1 MKKLS
6 LLLMALSE
14 GKKQNPVLQVINA
27 YFVISPG
34 LKGSS
39 AKPQGNV
46 IVRQCRREGDKEEV
60 CVPEYIGSEFPAP
73 DHF

>member
-1 MKKLS
+1 M
-6 LLLMALSE
+6 
-14 GKKQNPVLQVINA
+14 IDA

-46 IVRQCRREGDKEEV
+46 IVRQCRREGDRKEV
-60 CVPEYIGSEFPAP
+60 CVPEYIESEFPAP